1 MDKITNSLGELAV
14 KLAVA
19 TTVELAAN
27 NNSYVPKAREKEIS
41 KLLWNVILFPNPVN
55 LDQGESLSLDYFLSE
70 PSKVEIN
77 LYNNNGWSIHNQTY
91 RIGKIG
97 GKKGRNSA
105 FRWNGKME
113 NGQLVA
119 GGVYTLQLTALAR
132 SGTSETTYLPVA
144 LVR

>member
-1 MDKITNSLGELAV
+1 MGELAV

-77 LYNNNGWSIHNQTY
+77 LYNNQWVV
-91 RIGKIG
+91 
-97 GKKGRNSA
+97 NSQSNLSN
-105 FRWNGKME
+105 RKNWW
-113 NGQLVA
+113 
-119 GGVYTLQLTALAR
+119 
-132 SGTSETTYLPVA
+132 
-144 LVR
+144 